1 MDPDWSGSP
10 PERLRCLLC
19 NALLPRYAEPF
30 FRCLV
35 QEMLMRM
42 ILLVLTLFRHL
53 IEEHKVFQ
61 NLNILFELS
70 VGGGVWLPPSPPPQ
84 VPLLQESPSPSFP
97 VRPKVEK
104 IPWPWNPLEEQL
116 PTSTPSC
123 SSLPK
128 PATSSTL
135 KRSAPRASN
144 SAKVR
149 GSEKAPKEGDCRSH
163 DACSDGQC
171 SSQDPSILCSLLTT
185 PTFSLRDP
193 IAHFQPR
200 QHLLKRTREEL
211 VKRNNKAKVCS
222 VSTLHKQ

>member
-1 MDPDWSGSP
+1 M
-10 PERLRCLLC
+10 
-19 NALLPRYAEPF
+19 
-30 FRCLV
+30 
-35 QEMLMRM
+35 
-42 ILLVLTLFRHL
+42 
-53 IEEHKVFQ
+53 
-61 NLNILFELS
+61 
-70 VGGGVWLPPSPPPQ
+70 
-84 VPLLQESPSPSFP
+84 
-97 VRPKVEK
+97 
-104 IPWPWNPLEEQL
+104 
-116 PTSTPSC
+116 PTSAPSC

-211 VKRNNKAKVCS
+211 VKRNNKAKVSS
-222 VSTLHKQ
+222 VGTLHKQLIVTLVGSKGGAPQQEHRNGGITTDYCYLKPGQVLVTTY

>member
-1 MDPDWSGSP
+1 
-10 PERLRCLLC
+10 
-19 NALLPRYAEPF
+19 
-30 FRCLV
+30 
-35 QEMLMRM
+35 MRM
-42 ILLVLTLFRHL
+42 MMFFRHL

-116 PTSTPSC
+116 PTSTPSS

-211 VKRNNKAKVCS
+211 VKRNNRAKVCS
-222 VSTLHKQ
+222 TSTLHKQQVFTLVGSKRGAPQ